1 MDTTV
6 DSHVFQDG
14 LIKQSFAR
22 RLRGLREAA
31 GLTQG
36 ELADKLGVSRG
47 SISYYETGERV
58 PDIVFLGRASN
69 YFGVGISFLLGQSEN
84 QNPSNEELGLFINFS
99 DKAIAKLLDL
109 DCGGYLSD
117 FIENEKFESLFELAN
132 YFFWDNIYD
141 PGQYVKREGHFEY
154 YAFQVSRVF
163 LSILSDLKQEI
174 LEFLAKQ
181 PPANFESLDGTRRQA
196 LENEKQL
203 REEEKQFILDK
214 ISYYRNKGDSILQSA
229 KNDSAELHARYEAEF
244 EAWKNS
250 PEYREGLRKKQ
261 AISNYVQKESEG
273 DGVK

>member
-1 MDTTV
+1 MSTTV

-84 QNPSNEELGLFINFS
+84 QKPSNEELGLFINFS

-109 DCGGYLSD
+109 NCGGYLSD

-141 PGQYVKREGHFEY
+141 PGQYVKRKDHFEY

-163 LSILSDLKQEI
+163 LSILSDLKQEM

-181 PPANFESLDGTRRQA
+181 PPAIFESLNGKRRQA
-196 LENEKQL
+196 L
-203 REEEKQFILDK
+203 EEEKQFILDK

-244 EAWKNS
+244 EAWKSS